1 MNGLI
6 LFNIAMFVLSAI
18 FSYESYHEG
27 FKKLSIGFF
36 LCTLCELHLIYLSW
50 LQISQQ

>member
-1 MNGLI
+1 MNVII

-27 FKKLSIGFF
+27 FKKLSIGFSICALF
-36 LCTLCELHLIYLSW
+36 YII
-50 LQISQQ
+50 QFISHGH